1 MQYYKS
7 LYRILT
13 VYTDSYT
20 LSRVCTNNIPSLS
33 LFLFVFVCGSLL
45 VLSPVMIYKYTVIVS
60 IHTPWCTTYFHLT
73 CSSLTLMSFTLL
85 MLPHP
90 ECRDRTLGISIL
102 TLDLYLNLLPFR
114 YKLLKR
120 RFKTRPSRV

>member
-13 VYTDSYT
+13 VYMDSYIHCHEYV
-20 LSRVCTNNIPSLS
+20 LIIYRRFNCFCCVCLW
-33 LFLFVFVCGSLL
+33 FLTCIISGNDIQ
-45 VLSPVMIYKYTVIVS
+45 VLVIVS
-60 IHTPWCTTYFHLT
+60 INTPWCTTYFHLT

-90 ECRDRTLGISIL
+90 ECRDRTLWISIL